1 MEQQLL
7 GYEDTLYRL
16 DEAEHIAGRLDR
28 LHDWPLASAL
38 IERWRLES
46 YTFHPP
52 CGEMTITLQDVAYQL
67 RLRIDGD
74 PVGGCIEDKQ
84 SQTKWTVK
92 LTWFHNTVCSE
103 LEQDTTEER
112 LMRYTRGYIMQLIG
126 GILFPDASDS
136 RVYIRWLSLLV
147 DLNTYGWLSWGS
159 AVLAWLYRQMW
170 IQYWPDNARGES
182 RLRHYRCTL
191 NGIGMLNVDWMSYA
205 NPQLIGKVPPAI
217 AEAEALAAL
226 VCLLLCFAII
236 EWHQVDGV
244 VRQFGGL
251 QHILTRPLNID
262 EMHRLDGR
270 FGRDEW
276 FP

>member
-28 LHDWPLASAL
+28 L
-38 IERWRLES
+38 
-46 YTFHPP
+46 
-52 CGEMTITLQDVAYQL
+52 
-67 RLRIDGD
+67 
-74 PVGGCIEDKQ
+74 
-84 SQTKWTVK
+84 TKWTVK

-159 AVLAWLYRQMW
+159 AVLAWLYRQMCHAMEHGQCNLGGCVSLLLSWAYHHFLLLRPDGFNTRRFSLIERW